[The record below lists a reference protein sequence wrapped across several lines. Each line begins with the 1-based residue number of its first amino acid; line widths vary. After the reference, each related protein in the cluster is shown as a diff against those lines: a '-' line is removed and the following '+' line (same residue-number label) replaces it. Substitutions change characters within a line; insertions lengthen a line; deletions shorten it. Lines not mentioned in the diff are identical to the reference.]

1 MSSNCHL
8 ILHQLRFFSQKMLL
22 LEIWGYDPSICRSL
36 GIEYVGRTKY
46 NGIPVSL
53 YELDLASDINVKQC
67 FCRDEDTCPPKG
79 TFDLFR
85 CGGVSG
91 TYFIR
96 NSICNSILK
105 WYCLQF
111 NRFQCMHHCHI
122 FIWPKSFCLASNLVS
137 TQIKRNME

>member
-1 MSSNCHL
+1 MSSNFTS
-8 ILHQLRFFSQKMLL
+8 IEIAKRIYRKKATVQVQKKPRKFFSQKMLL

-36 GIEYVGRTKY
+36 GIAYVGRTKY

-53 YELDLASDINVKQC
+53 YELDLGADINVKQC

-91 TYFIR
+91 TYFFR
-96 NSICNSILK
+96 NSICNSIVK
-105 WYCLQF
+105 
-111 NRFQCMHHCHI
+111 
-122 FIWPKSFCLASNLVS
+122 
-137 TQIKRNME
+137 